1 MKTVT
6 VNHSGKRAFNFMV
19 ENGFITYDWIDY
31 VDQDGSEVL
40 SDVKAKEIVKID
52 NSIKGQKTIFYN

>member
-6 VNHSGKRAFNFMV
+6 VNHSGKRASNFMV

-31 VDQDGSEVL
+31 VDRDGSEVL
-40 SDVKAKEIVKID
+40 RDVKAKEIVKID
-52 NSIKGQKTIFYN
+52 TSIKGQKTIFFN